1 MVKPGFRQ
9 SIVSFV
15 FRAFLVILLIIGGFA
30 VVYLR
35 SSFIKL
41 EYSVASLEKE
51 KTSCLK
57 ERKMLL
63 AQKSG
68 FLGFEKLGTSLNKD
82 QKFIIPDRLRV
93 IHVQKAER
101 YLPHKASLESRALA
115 EP

>member
-1 MVKPGFRQ
+1 MSLLFRG
-9 SIVSFV
+9 
-15 FRAFLVILLIIGGFA
+15 FLVILLIIGGFA

-35 SSFIKL
+35 SSFITL
-41 EYSVASLEKE
+41 EYSVASLEKQ
-51 KTSCLK
+51 KNSFLK

-68 FLGFEKLGTSLNKD
+68 FLGFDKLGASLNKG

-93 IHVQKAER
+93 IHIQKAQR
-101 YLPHKASLESRALA
+101 YLPHKASLERRSVA

>member
-1 MVKPGFRQ
+1 MV
-9 SIVSFV
+9 SLM
-15 FRAFLVILLIIGGFA
+15 FRAFLIILLIVGGFA

-51 KTSCLK
+51 KKNYLK

-68 FLGFEKLGTSLNKD
+68 FLGFEKLGASLNKD
-82 QKFIIPDRLRV
+82 QEFIIPDRLKV
-93 IHVQKAER
+93 IHIQKAER
-101 YLPHKASLESRALA
+101 YLPHKASLESRSLP

>member
-1 MVKPGFRQ
+1 MVKPGFKQ

-15 FRAFLVILLIIGGFA
+15 FKVFLIILLIVGGFA

-51 KTSCLK
+51 KNGYLK

-68 FLGFEKLGTSLNKD
+68 FLGFEKLGASLNKD
-82 QKFIIPDRLRV
+82 QKFIIPDRLQV
-93 IHVQKAER
+93 IHIQKATR
-101 YLPHKASLESRALA
+101 YLPHKASLESRSLA